1 MIEVIGLT
9 KSYGRKSILTDIN
22 LTFEPGLVYGIVG
35 SNGAGKTTLFKCIAG
50 LEKHKGIV
58 HSTYGKTK
66 DHIGYLE
73 TNPTVM
79 SRLTGLEYLKLLS
92 LARKQRYADFKA
104 QNIFNLPLQEY
115 AQHYSTGMKKK
126 LALTAILLQRNNI
139 YILDEPFSGVDIQSN
154 ILISEIIRRLKS
166 ENKIVII
173 ASHIFS
179 ILSEVCDQIFVLNE
193 GKIEQIVHRDDFDSL
208 DERMKERF
216 IDNKLDGL
224 KF

>member
-1 MIEVIGLT
+1 
-9 KSYGRKSILTDIN
+9 
-22 LTFEPGLVYGIVG
+22 
-35 SNGAGKTTLFKCIAG
+35 
-50 LEKHKGIV
+50 
-58 HSTYGKTK
+58 
-66 DHIGYLE
+66 
-73 TNPTVM
+73 
-79 SRLTGLEYLKLLS
+79 LLS